1 MARKR
6 KPLPLLENIT
16 IEAVAAEGKCITR
29 VDDQVIF
36 VPFCVPGDVVDLQVV
51 KKKHKYCE
59 AKVVRFIKKSD
70 VRQEPMCEH
79 FGICG
84 GCKWQNLPYEEQIKA
99 KQKQVEDQLTRIGKI
114 ELPEFRPIMGSV
126 KTQEYRNKIEFGC
139 SNKRWFTSE
148 ELAQLPQKEDD
159 TVTSLKE
166 RHAQNA
172 IGFHITG
179 AFDKIYPIKKCWLMD
194 DLCNEIRNFVFEYA
208 DSHNY
213 TFYDLREQH
222 GLLRD
227 MMIRNSN
234 TGEWMLVFQFHYDEE
249 GDEQRAL
256 ELMQQVADK
265 FPQIS
270 SLMYVDNQKGN
281 DTINDL
287 DLILFKG
294 NDHIFELME
303 DLKFKVG
310 PKSFYQTNT
319 EQAYHLYCVAREFA
333 NLTGNELVYDLY
345 TGTGTIANFVAHK
358 AKKVIGIEYVPEA
371 IEDAKVN
378 SQVNNIENTLFYA
391 GDMKDIL
398 TNDFI
403 AQHGRP
409 DVIITDPPRAG
420 MHPDVVNVILNAAPN
435 RIVYVSCNP
444 ATQAR
449 DLQLMDDHYKVA
461 AVQPVDMFPHTPHV
475 ENVVLLEK
483 RSDAEIKQKKKER
496 KEREKAIAEAKA
508 AKEAEKLALE
518 AAKAEDLTAE
528 ELAAKAEDLTAEELA
543 AKK

>member
-420 MHPDVVNVILNAAPN
+420 MHPDVVNVILNAAPD

-496 KEREKAIAEAKA
+496 REREKAIAEAKA

>member
-265 FPQIS
+265 FPQIT

-483 RSDAEIKQKKKER
+483 RSYAEIKQKKKER
-496 KEREKAIAEAKA
+496 REREKAIAEAKA